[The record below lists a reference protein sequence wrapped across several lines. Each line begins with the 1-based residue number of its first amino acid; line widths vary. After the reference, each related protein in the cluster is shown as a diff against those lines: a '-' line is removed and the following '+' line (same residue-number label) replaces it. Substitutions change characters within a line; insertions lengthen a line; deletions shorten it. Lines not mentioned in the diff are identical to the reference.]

1 MEKRRKLQEQEE
13 ARVTREGS
21 FSRQA
26 FLGIEKNR
34 MRIFEKGKK
43 ADLDRLWKRKADLL
57 LKFKEWCAQRQ
68 IPLVIAIIPDQF
80 QVDQDLRQEIY
91 QTYQVSAADL
101 DLTYPNRLLSGYCRQ
116 HGILCLSGYC
126 RQHGI
131 LCLDLLAPFQEQG
144 ASQTLYKLRDSHW
157 NEAGNR
163 LAGEHI
169 FNFLTQHRLVGGR

>member
-1 MEKRRKLQEQEE
+1 MTLILEKRRKLQEQEE

-116 HGILCLSGYC
+116 HGILCL
-126 RQHGI
+126 
-131 LCLDLLAPFQEQG
+131 DLLAPFQEQG

-163 LAGEHI
+163 LAGEHT
-169 FNFLTQHRLVGGR
+169 FNFLTQHRLVQGR